1 MSTPVNPSQ
10 LELYILG
17 ELDDAASA
25 EVERLVAEDPAWA
38 AALQAEAQLEMAVF
52 EVADAAPSPVAES
65 VAAAVKAPSPSFG
78 ERLWRTLF
86 GPAGLGLAVAAM
98 AAALVVFSGPTSTV
112 DLPPYQLEINA
123 GEAVVRSAPKPGPQG
138 VPTYTRGSTLS
149 MVVRPQTR
157 VIASPQVDVLLD
169 GAPLVGVKLDHLD
182 GGTVEISGVF
192 SEDLVEPTPG
202 EHRLLVRVGG
212 QELAQT
218 FVWKQPSP

>member
-1 MSTPVNPSQ
+1 MSTPVNRSQ

-25 EVERLVAEDPAWA
+25 EVERLVAVDPAWA

-65 VAAAVKAPSPSFG
+65 VAAKAPSPTLG

-98 AAALVVFSGPTSTV
+98 AAMFVVFSGPASQV
-112 DLPPYQLEINA
+112 DLPPYQLEMNG
-123 GEAVVRSAPKPGPQG
+123 GEAAVRSAPKPGPQG

-169 GAPLVGVKLDHLD
+169 GAPLTGVKLDHLD

-218 FVWKQPSP
+218 FVWKLPSP

>member
-1 MSTPVNPSQ
+1 MRTPVNRSQ

-17 ELDDAASA
+17 ELDDAAA
-25 EVERLVAEDPAWA
+25 GEVERLVAEDPAWA

-52 EVADAAPSPVAES
+52 QVADAAPLAAEAPVAA
-65 VAAAVKAPSPSFG
+65 VAKAPTPTLG
-78 ERLWRTLF
+78 ERLWRTLV

-98 AAALVVFSGPTSTV
+98 AAMFVLLHGPAPQV
-112 DLPPYQLEINA
+112 DLPPYQLEMNA
-123 GEAVVRSAPKPGPQG
+123 GEAAVRSAPKPGQQG

-169 GAPLVGVKLDHLD
+169 GAPLTGVKLDHLD

-192 SEDLVEPTPG
+192 SEDLAEPTPG
-202 EHRLLVRVGG
+202 EHRLVVRVGG

-218 FVWKQPSP
+218 IVWKQPSP